1 MDLKNFKKEITKQI
15 ISDIT
20 EQVHK
25 ELNLSKNGTRKNSV
39 VTNPSEEED
48 LDGAGIK
55 HLAHHL
61 HKNIKN
67 TINRNHVG
75 RKLKN
80 TAINHVVP
88 IAKDMTKTVLK
99 DSAMAIAMSNPELA
113 PLLPVANYTIDK
125 AIGSGMGIKKPRK
138 KREQSQKEK
147 NRHELVKNLMKE
159 NNMTL
164 PQASSYIKNNNLNY

>member
-25 ELNLSKNGTRKNSV
+25 ELSLSNNGTRKSSV
-39 VTNPSEEED
+39 VTNPTEEED
-48 LDGAGIK
+48 GGNLK

-61 HKNIKN
+61 HKNITH
-67 TINRNHVG
+67 TINKNHVG

-80 TAINHVVP
+80 TAKNHVIP
-88 IAKDMTKTVLK
+88 IAKDMAKTALK
-99 DSAMAIAMSNPELA
+99 DGAMALAVSNPELA
-113 PLLPVANYTIDK
+113 PMLPIANYTIDK
-125 AIGSGMGIKKPRK
+125 AIGSGIKKPRK
-138 KREQSQKEK
+138 KREQSEKER
-147 NRHELVKNLMKE
+147 NRHVLVRNLMKD

-164 PQASSYIKNNNLNY
+164 PEASSYIKNNNLDY